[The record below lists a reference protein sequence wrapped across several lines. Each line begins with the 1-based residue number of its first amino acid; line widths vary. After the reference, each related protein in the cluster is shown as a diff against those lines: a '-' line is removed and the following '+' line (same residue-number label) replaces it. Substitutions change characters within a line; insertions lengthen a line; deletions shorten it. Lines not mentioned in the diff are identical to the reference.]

1 MFNNHKCKITNL
13 LSNVCKDQL
22 KEKQKRIAMPCCI
35 INLRIRFIATSLIK
49 KNDPY
54 KNNNKGWEKKCDRKN
69 YYSSCQL
76 SSKLQL
82 LCNLSTNC
90 KL

>member
-1 MFNNHKCKITNL
+1 MFNNHKCKTTNS
-13 LSNVCKDQL
+13 LSNVRKDQL

-35 INLRIRFIATSLIK
+35 INLQIRFIATSLIK
-49 KNDPY
+49 KMIL
-54 KNNNKGWEKKCDRKN
+54 KKNNKGWEKKCDRMN
-69 YYSSCQL
+69 YYTSCQL
-76 SSKLQL
+76 FSKLQL